1 LNQSNI
7 RNIKQQKKDIRDSR
21 RRKIRNDIDEEMQK
35 VQEQNNTKN
44 QLLMNLLFK
53 VKIFIK

>member
-1 LNQSNI
+1 MNQSNI